1 VFPAESYPD
10 WVARPKPT
18 RLFPHEN
25 RYGRPSPVRGVSG
38 SGGADRRNR
47 PRCGV
52 DARAVR
58 RPRARHGD
66 DSGGSTDDGVV
77 RLRRRVL
84 GRPAL
89 GTLRRRRG
97 RSRLVTA
104 TNRRKFLP
112 RRRAHRSACLTENGA
127 RGRPAGAPTRETPRG
142 SRTLGAPAGR
152 GWGGVRPLVVAVRWG
167 GGRGAVAVLCGAV
180 AVETV
185 VGIPAVRGRGGGRY
199 YGSCRCRRNYVCL
212 RNYRCH
218 RSCPSTPSVR
228 ANPER
233 RAREPKARISE
244 TIDSTPLSQ
253 HRRRVLLPQP
263 AQVGYFLS
271 RKNT

>member
-1 VFPAESYPD
+1 MFPAESYPD

-152 GWGGVRPLVVAVRWG
+152 GWGGVRPLVVAV
-167 GGRGAVAVLCGAV
+167 LCGAV
-180 AVETV
+180 AVLWPCCAV
-185 VGIPAVRGRGGGRY
+185 LSRCCGRAVRCCRGRNCRWH
-199 YGSCRCRRNYVCL
+199 SCCSRSRRWSLL
-212 RNYRCH
+212 RKLSLSAELC
-218 RSCPSTPSVR
+218 
-228 ANPER
+228 
-233 RAREPKARISE
+233 
-244 TIDSTPLSQ
+244 LSQ
-253 HRRRVLLPQP
+253 KLSMPQK
-263 AQVGYFLS
+263 LS
-271 RKNT
+271 KYAIRPSES